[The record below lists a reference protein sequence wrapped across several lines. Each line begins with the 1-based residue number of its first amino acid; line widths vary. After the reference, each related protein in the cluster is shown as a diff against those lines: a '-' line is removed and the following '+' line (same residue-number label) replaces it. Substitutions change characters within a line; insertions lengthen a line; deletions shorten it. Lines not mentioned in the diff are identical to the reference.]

1 MKQVKIVVV
10 GDSGC
15 GKTSIIKSVT
25 EQSFREDVGLT
36 IGVDHTC
43 IKGIECDL
51 RIWDT
56 AGLERFDSLTTSYYT
71 SSDVIII
78 VYDVSNCETYEH
90 VLDKWIPKIA
100 RLNVPQLI
108 IVGKYNCCVILV
120 KCSCYHIHIIYVA
133 CKKRKTVKHYQVT
146 TTDNNSI
153 WPLSCNDVVVVVV
166 IAVVVEVLVIP
177 SSRN

>member
-25 EQSFREDVGLT
+25 EQSFREDIGLT

-43 IKGIECDL
+43 IKNNECNL

-56 AGLERFDSLTTSYYT
+56 AGLERFDSLTTAYYT

-78 VYDVSNCETYEH
+78 VYDVSNCETYEN
-90 VLDKWIPKIA
+90 VLDKWIPKIS
-100 RLNVPQLI
+100 RLNVAHLI
-108 IVGKYNCCVILV
+108 IVGNKSDVSEYIYPTIQDTKHFRVSAKNMSCACIFEYIQDLYIEKSAKTGFFGNIYNKLR
-120 KCSCYHIHIIYVA
+120 YL
-133 CKKRKTVKHYQVT
+133 T
-146 TTDNNSI
+146 
-153 WPLSCNDVVVVVV
+153 
-166 IAVVVEVLVIP
+166 
-177 SSRN
+177 